1 MGFGKWGMV
10 NSYLACLALQ
20 RVFLVLIVLV
30 IRSLLAMRGML
41 LDMSILPP
49 SVNANFSEVRGKPKL
64 QRGNVLRTP
73 CASR

>member
-30 IRSLLAMRGML
+30 IRSLLAMRGMF

-64 QRGNVLRTP
+64 QRVMFLRTP